1 MDSEIAQENKKRL
14 IVLVPDC
21 LADNMGL
28 AHKIHWMAI
37 RDACEVYYLTLVDDY
52 EKMLAVSRCMAT
64 VKAVTA
70 GNWLVVNSRVT
81 ETKEWLQ
88 TLRDIYRPGDI
99 IVCHEEQL
107 VKQGPLKTIPAS
119 EFLRETF
126 HLPVYTI
133 SGFYHP
139 QQVQVRHWLVSL
151 LFWIGCLVILGIF
164 TLLEIQMDQVAQGIT
179 RVMVL
184 TFLVLFEVGAIWTWS
199 SISR

>member
-1 MDSEIAQENKKRL
+1 MDAELAQENKKRL

-21 LADNMGL
+21 LADNLGM

-52 EKMLAVSRCMAT
+52 EKMLAVSRGIAT
-64 VKAVTA
+64 VKAITA

-81 ETKEWLQ
+81 ETKEWLKA
-88 TLRDIYRPGDI
+88 LRDIYRPGDI
-99 IVCHEEQL
+99 IVCQEEQL
-107 VKQGPLKTIPAS
+107 VNQGPFKTMPVS

-126 HLPVYTI
+126 HAPVYTI

-139 QQVQVRHWLVSL
+139 EQVQVRHWLVSL
-151 LFWIGCLVILGIF
+151 LFWLGCLVILGVF
-164 TLLEIQMDQVAQGIT
+164 TLLEIQMDQLAQGIT
-179 RVMVL
+179 RVTVL